1 MDISGFRPGPFAG
14 PILIAAAIMMAGAG
28 AAQAACPDL
37 IKAFDNAV
45 AERQVDAA
53 ISGLN
58 DISDSPSQMCLG
70 RFAEFRAKLVDFLL
84 DYAGTPG
91 LPKQAHDNAIAKAE
105 KTVAVSGYWQ
115 GKAKLA
121 DYYFAHGDKPMAHHW
136 YVESVAA
143 LATPGAAATDDE
155 RRKLAGK
162 LAAAQSLAN
171 DDKGGQRRI
180 LNPVHNRDASGR
192 VAGVLSPALVH
203 VRTAEVV
210 AVPMPIN
217 FVYNQATFTP
227 AGEDAV
233 KELIEAAQQQQIT
246 TMKLVGHTDPRG
258 APEYNMKL
266 SRERVLAV
274 RDRLVQAGVK
284 AQITVKGVGADEPFD
299 VSVLPD
305 GDKLS
310 QEEIWQ
316 LDRRVVWLRDAER
329 D

>member
-1 MDISGFRPGPFAG
+1 
-14 PILIAAAIMMAGAG
+14 MMAGAG

-37 IKAFDNAV
+37 IKAFDKAV

-91 LPKQAHDNAIAKAE
+91 LPKPAHDNAIAKAE

-121 DYYFAHGDKPMAHHW
+121 DYYFVHGDKPMAHHW

-143 LATPGAAATDDE
+143 LATPGASATDDE
-155 RRKLAGK
+155 RKKLAGK

-180 LNPVHNRDASGR
+180 VNLVHNRDADGR
-192 VAGVLSPALVH
+192 LGGLFSPALVR

-217 FVYNQATFTP
+217 FVYNQTTFTP
-227 AGEDAV
+227 AGEDAI
-233 KELIEAAQQQQIT
+233 KELIDAAKQVT
-246 TMKLVGHTDPRG
+246 AMKLVGHTDPRG
-258 APEYNMKL
+258 GPEYNVKL
-266 SRERVLAV
+266 SRDRVMAV